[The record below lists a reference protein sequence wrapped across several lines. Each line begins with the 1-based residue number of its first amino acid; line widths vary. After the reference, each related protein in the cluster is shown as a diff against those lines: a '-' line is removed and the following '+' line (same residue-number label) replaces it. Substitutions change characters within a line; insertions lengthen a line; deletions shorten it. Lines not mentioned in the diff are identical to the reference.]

1 MGDTILH
8 YAAYKKNKDIIS
20 YLLKNG
26 AQVTIKNSVKI
37 IFIIKKR
44 GLTPKDVST
53 DQDVINLLE
62 NQIQK

>member
-26 AQVTIKNSVKI
+26 A
-37 IFIIKKR
+37 
-44 GLTPKDVST
+44 
-53 DQDVINLLE
+53 
-62 NQIQK
+62 

>member
-53 DQDVINLLE
+53 D
-62 NQIQK
+62 